1 MTLTNEGNG
10 SSKYFLSNLNQNE
23 LRVKNFVELWFVFE
37 T

>member
-1 MTLTNEGNG
+1 MTLTNEDNG
-10 SSKYFLSNLNQNE
+10 SSKYFLSNFNLNE